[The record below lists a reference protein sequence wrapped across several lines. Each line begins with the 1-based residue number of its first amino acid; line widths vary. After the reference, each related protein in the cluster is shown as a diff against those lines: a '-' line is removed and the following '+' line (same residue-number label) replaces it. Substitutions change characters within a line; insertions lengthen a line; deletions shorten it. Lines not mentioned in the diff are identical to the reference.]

1 MNLLYFEKPTRYI
14 NHEINA
20 IYKDRE
26 KLIRFALCFPDIYE
40 IGMSHL
46 GLKIL
51 YSLLNSLPNV
61 YAERVFSPWIDM
73 QEYMQKN
80 DIALSSLETK
90 TPLRDFDIVGF
101 SLQYELSYTA
111 VLNMLELGRIPLRW
125 QDRIEGK
132 YPLVIA
138 GGPCTVNPLPLND
151 FIDAFLIGEAE
162 EAILEFIKV
171 FDEWKESNS
180 SKESLLKA
188 ISEIEGFYVPI
199 VGKELLKGDL

>member
-73 QEYMQKN
+73 QEYMQK
-80 DIALSSLETK
+80 K
-90 TPLRDFDIVGF
+90 
-101 SLQYELSYTA
+101 
-111 VLNMLELGRIPLRW
+111 
-125 QDRIEGK
+125 
-132 YPLVIA
+132 
-138 GGPCTVNPLPLND
+138 
-151 FIDAFLIGEAE
+151 
-162 EAILEFIKV
+162 
-171 FDEWKESNS
+171 
-180 SKESLLKA
+180 
-188 ISEIEGFYVPI
+188 
-199 VGKELLKGDL
+199 